1 MKKKSIEHF
10 IDMREHMSRVLHKPV
25 FLVNTIIINIEFFFF
40 CIFNLLMMI
49 VNVITLIFR
58 CCNDKNKRER
68 QRKKEEKNE
77 RKSRKNKNECI
88 NGLVPARDNS

>member
-1 MKKKSIEHF
+1 
-10 IDMREHMSRVLHKPV
+10 
-25 FLVNTIIINIEFFFF
+25 
-40 CIFNLLMMI
+40 MMI

-58 CCNDKNKRER
+58 FYNDKNKRER
-68 QRKKEEKNE
+68 QRKIEEKNE